1 MGVWALQVELTLRV
15 LQGIMAIVV
24 LGLSVDLVKGQKIGD
39 APTTTKYS
47 TFTGG
52 FGLAVAV
59 LGLLSVF
66 IDAIP
71 ALVVMATDALS
82 GVLLLGGGIAFAIG
96 LRGVACDE
104 KHWKA
109 IGHNNIINGGK
120 FKQDGQWYL
129 APGMTDDV
137 LLERC
142 RKATADQA
150 MQFVTFGFALAT
162 IVLVFLVLKNGSG
175 GRNTNYVW

>member
-1 MGVWALQVELTLRV
+1 MGVWA

-59 LGLLSVF
+59 LGLVSVF

-71 ALVVMATDALS
+71 ALIVMAADALS

-96 LRGVACDE
+96 LRGVACKNDDMGD
-104 KHWKA
+104 
-109 IGHNNIINGGK
+109 IFDNDIINGGRYK
-120 FKQDGQWYL
+120 KDGKWYL
-129 APGMTDDV
+129 PGDLTEEF
-137 LLERC
+137 LFERC
-142 RKATADQA
+142 KKATADQA
-150 MQFVTFGFALAT
+150 IQFVTFGFALTT
-162 IVLVFLVLKNGSG
+162 IVLVFLVWKNGRG
-175 GRNTNYVW
+175 GRGTNYV

>member
-1 MGVWALQVELTLRV
+1 MLNLISMGVWA

-24 LGLSVDLVKGQKIGD
+24 LGLSIDLVKGQKIGD

-59 LGLLSVF
+59 LGLVAVF

-71 ALVVMATDALS
+71 ALVVMAADAVS
-82 GVLLLGGGIAFAIG
+82 GVLLLGGGI
-96 LRGVACDE
+96 
-104 KHWKA
+104 HWKA
-109 IGHNNIINGGK
+109 IGNNDIINGGK

-129 APGMTDDV
+129 APGMTESV

-142 RKATADQA
+142 RKATANQA
-150 MQFVTFGFALAT
+150 MQFVTFGFALTT
-162 IVLVFLVLKNGSG
+162 IVLIFLVWKNGRG
-175 GRNTNYVW
+175 GRGTNYV

>member
-1 MGVWALQVELTLRV
+1 
-15 LQGIMAIVV
+15 MAIVV

-59 LGLLSVF
+59 LGLVSVF
-66 IDAIP
+66 IDTIP
-71 ALVVMATDALS
+71 TLVVMAADTLS

-104 KHWKA
+104 NHWKA
-109 IGHNNIINGGK
+109 IGDNDIINGGK
-120 FKQDGQWYL
+120 FKQDGKWYF
-129 APGMTDDV
+129 APGITDDF

-142 RKATADQA
+142 KKATADQA
-150 MQFVTFGFALAT
+150 MQFVTFGFALTT
-162 IVLVFLVLKNGSG
+162 IALVFLVWKNGRG
-175 GRNTNYVW
+175 GRGTNYV

>member
-1 MGVWALQVELTLRV
+1 MLNLISMGVWA

-59 LGLLSVF
+59 LGLVSVF

-71 ALVVMATDALS
+71 ALVVMAADALS

-96 LRGVACDE
+96 LRGVACKNDDMGD
-104 KHWKA
+104 
-109 IGHNNIINGGK
+109 IGNDIINGGGYK
-120 FKQDGQWYL
+120 EDGKWYL
-129 APGMTDDV
+129 PKDSTKEF

-142 RKATADQA
+142 KKATADQA
-150 MQFVTFGFALAT
+150 MQFVTFGFALTT
-162 IVLVFLVLKNGSG
+162 IVLVFLVWKNGRG
-175 GRNTNYVW
+175 GRGTNYV

>member
-1 MGVWALQVELTLRV
+1 MLNLISMGVWA

-24 LGLSVDLVKGQKIGD
+24 LGLSIDLVKGQKIGD

-59 LGLLSVF
+59 LGLVAVF

-71 ALVVMATDALS
+71 ALVVIAADALS

-96 LRGVACDE
+96 LHGVACDE

-109 IGHNNIINGGK
+109 IGNNDIINGGK

-129 APGMTDDV
+129 APGMTENV

-142 RKATADQA
+142 RKSTADQA
-150 MQFVTFGFALAT
+150 MQFVTFGFALTT
-162 IVLVFLVLKNGSG
+162 IVLIFLVWKNGRG
-175 GRNTNYVW
+175 GRGTNYV